1 MDRRIEA
8 AIRIIQ
14 MEESRHLAI
23 ADLAR
28 RVGLSPWHFI
38 RLFKAET
45 SFTPKQYLLN
55 ARLKHAQQLLGHSFL
70 SVKEVAANVGFDDRS
85 HFSRAFKNIN
95 GEAPTNF
102 REHQRRKSA

>member
-1 MDRRIEA
+1 VDHRIEA
-8 AIRIIQ
+8 AIRIMQ

-45 SFTPKQYLLN
+45 SLTPKQYLLN
-55 ARLKHAQQLLGHSFL
+55 SRMKHAQELLGHSFL
-70 SVKEVAANVGFDDRS
+70 SVKEVAANVGFEDRS
-85 HFSRAFKNIN
+85 HFSRDFKRMN

-102 REHQRRKSA
+102 REHRRRNLA